1 MMDFFFASWPRRL
14 ASGLLVYAAGLV
26 GILLLTWK
34 LLPDQP
40 WDTEALIMRL
50 FILPLLLAIATLSL
64 GTACTTRGSV
74 TPGPAEAAA
83 APPAEPFRAQVVGV
97 QWLNPLVRRDYPTEW
112 QLLWVQGLAQPNK
125 NDYQVK
131 TEPEVF
137 TRVGFVASI
146 VSNIYQTRPLDEIF
160 ERYAAKI
167 LRPFGTPYALYG
179 TYFYTVQPKNPKHW
193 RELAGIRVE
202 LAIPDTPRLPPAQAA
217 EFVRTALRDQ
227 FAFYRVPTL
236 STADIPAD
244 VSLTVGGASAG
255 FHSLAAAMDYLE
267 AHPDKSVW
275 VMNWDAPDF
284 PNDKSIAENCTLLI
298 LAGPRLDTQREPL
311 AWIARPAVRSVADAT
326 PAEGRSRAAQAWHDA
341 LRVAAEQ
348 AKVEPARIGRV
359 IHDAGSGAAAG
370 ERIGRL
376 AGAMS
381 ETLPELDFLKDGFNT
396 AKLLGDMG
404 AGSAVTNLALAVAWT
419 HQKGHP
425 VLVAGTTEPDR
436 ATAVV
441 VTPPARARRVDPTK
455 DWFRARGERHAY
467 LPWWGLRKDVKW
479 EGYMQGYSQ

>member
-14 ASGLLVYAAGLV
+14 ASGLLVYALGLGV
-26 GILLLTWK
+26 ILFWAWK
-34 LLPDQP
+34 FFPDQP
-40 WDTEALIMRL
+40 WDTETLIMRL

-83 APPAEPFRAQVVGV
+83 PPAEPFRAQVVGV
-97 QWLNPLVRRDYPTEW
+97 QWMNPLVWKDYPTEW
-112 QLLWVQGLAQPNK
+112 QLLWVQGLAGPNK
-125 NDYQVK
+125 SDVQVK
-131 TEPEVF
+131 ANPEKYS
-137 TRVGFVASI
+137 RVGFVASI
-146 VSNIYQTRPLDEIF
+146 GSAWDGRALYPLYFQSYIESFIH
-160 ERYAAKI
+160 
-167 LRPFGTPYALYG
+167 PFGTPYALYD

-311 AWIARPAVRSVADAT
+311 AWIARPAVRSVADAE

-341 LRVAAEQ
+341 LQAAAEQ

-359 IHDAGSGAAAG
+359 IHDAGSGAASG